1 MRLEDSVLLSP
12 PQSPYS
18 REVQLAEKPTS
29 CPRDTN
35 NTNTNNSDALANAL
49 AVTLNSP
56 VLSQN
61 ALSSIRDSAEWSE
74 RVFATP
80 PPSSEKRAGE
90 DSQLRDV
97 KRPKLMREPSL
108 HHVPRTAPTSAPP
121 VTLLSGTAVTFSSSI
136 FSTIAKDPAAFR
148 RREDAFLDFYQR
160 APSSSLRSYNNATS
174 AAASLLKKRA
184 NVAAANASARAS
196 SRRSDDGYS
205 STGSVTRSM
214 TRVTTAGNTTTTPS
228 VVRPRALPQRVRE
241 VANGSSSRSASPAR
255 ASPAS
260 PRASPKKRV
269 VAPPSSSP
277 AVPSRV
283 HDTDYADLPDFCPST
298 DTLPTSG
305 RPLKAE
311 WKGAPMD
318 LSDDPMLDK
327 LHPAEVYLASCLR
340 LSCDTYLD
348 SKRRLFAE
356 KVHRLKFGLPFRR
369 TDSQKACRID
379 VNKASRLFSAYEKV
393 GWLEDELFKGF
404 C

>member
-1 MRLEDSVLLSP
+1 MMRLSEDSVLLSP

-18 REVQLAEKPTS
+18 REVQLAEKQPTS
-29 CPRDTN
+29 CPRDT
-35 NTNTNNSDALANAL
+35 NSDALANAL

-61 ALSSIRDSAEWSE
+61 ALSSIRDAEWSE

-108 HHVPRTAPTSAPP
+108 QHVPITRTAPTSAPIS
-121 VTLLSGTAVTFSSSI
+121 LSGNAVTFSSSI
-136 FSTIAKDPAAFR
+136 FTTIARDPAAFR
-148 RREDAFLDFYQR
+148 RREDAFLDYYQR

-174 AAASLLKKRA
+174 AAAALLKKRA
-184 NVAAANASARAS
+184 ANASQRAS
-196 SRRSDDGYS
+196 GRRSDDGGYS

-214 TRVTTAGNTTTTPS
+214 TSRVAPS
-228 VVRPRALPQRVRE
+228 SARPQRVLPQRVRE
-241 VANGSSSRSASPAR
+241 VANGASLKARTASPAP
-255 ASPAS
+255 SS
-260 PRASPKKRV
+260 PRATPSPKKRV

-283 HDTDYADLPDFCPST
+283 HDTDYAELPDYCPST
-298 DTLPTSG
+298 DSLPTSG

-393 GWLEDELFKGF
+393 GWLEDELFKKF
-404 C
+404 L

>member
-1 MRLEDSVLLSP
+1 MRLHEDSVLLSP

-29 CPRDTN
+29 TPRDAA
-35 NTNTNNSDALANAL
+35 NSDALANAL

-61 ALSSIRDSAEWSE
+61 ALSSIRDSAEWSSE

-80 PPSSEKRAGE
+80 PPTSEKRVGE
-90 DSQLRDV
+90 DTQLRDV

-108 HHVPRTAPTSAPP
+108 QQVPVTRPIPTSAP
-121 VTLLSGTAVTFSSSI
+121 VTLSGHSATFSSTI
-136 FSTIAKDPAAFR
+136 FTTIARDPAAFR

-160 APSSSLRSYNNATS
+160 APASSMRSYNNAAS
-174 AAASLLKKRA
+174 AAAAMLKKRA
-184 NVAAANASARAS
+184 AAASSRAA
-196 SRRSDDGYS
+196 SRRSDDGGYS
-205 STGSVTRSM
+205 SNGSVTRSM
-214 TRVTTAGNTTTTPS
+214 TSSRARPQRV
-228 VVRPRALPQRVRE
+228 LPQRVRE
-241 VANGSSSRSASPAR
+241 VANAATSAKPRSASPAP
-255 ASPAS
+255 ST
-260 PRASPKKRV
+260 PRATPSPKKRV

-283 HDTDYADLPDFCPST
+283 HDTDYAELADYCPST
-298 DTLPTSG
+298 DTLPASG

-393 GWLEDELFKGF
+393 GWLEDGLFKKF
-404 C
+404 L

>member
-1 MRLEDSVLLSP
+1 MSTTMMRLTEDSVLLSP

-35 NTNTNNSDALANAL
+35 STNNSDALANAL

-108 HHVPRTAPTSAPP
+108 QQVPRTVPTSAPI
-121 VTLLSGTAVTFSSSI
+121 TLSGNAVTFSSSI
-136 FSTIAKDPAAFR
+136 FTTIAKDPAGFR

-174 AAASLLKKRA
+174 AAAALLKKRA
-184 NVAAANASARAS
+184 ATTAAASSRAS
-196 SRRSDDGYS
+196 GRRSDDGGYS

-214 TRVTTAGNTTTTPS
+214 TSRAATSSTTRPQRV
-228 VVRPRALPQRVRE
+228 LPQRVRE
-241 VANGSSSRSASPAR
+241 VANGSSYKARSSSPVPAS
-255 ASPAS
+255 S
-260 PRASPKKRV
+260 PRATPSPKKRV

-283 HDTDYADLPDFCPST
+283 HDTDYADLPDYCPST
-298 DTLPTSG
+298 DSLPTSG

-393 GWLEDELFKGF
+393 GWLDDELFKKF
-404 C
+404 L

>member
-1 MRLEDSVLLSP
+1 MMRLTEDSVLLSP

-29 CPRDTN
+29 CPR
-35 NTNTNNSDALANAL
+35 NTNSTNSDALANAL

-90 DSQLRDV
+90 DAQLRDV

-108 HHVPRTAPTSAPP
+108 QHVPRTAPTSAPI
-121 VTLLSGTAVTFSSSI
+121 TLSGSAVTFSSSI
-136 FSTIAKDPAAFR
+136 FSTIAKDPAGFR

-174 AAASLLKKRA
+174 AAAALLKKRA
-184 NVAAANASARAS
+184 AASAAASSRAS
-196 SRRSDDGYS
+196 GRRSDDGGYS
-205 STGSVTRSM
+205 STGSGTRSM
-214 TRVTTAGNTTTTPS
+214 TSRAAPTSSAARPQRV
-228 VVRPRALPQRVRE
+228 LPQRVRE
-241 VANGSSSRSASPAR
+241 VANGSSYKARSASPA
-255 ASPAS
+255 PAS
-260 PRASPKKRV
+260 PRATPSPKKRV

-283 HDTDYADLPDFCPST
+283 HDTDYAELPDYCPST
-298 DTLPTSG
+298 DSLPASG

-318 LSDDPMLDK
+318 LSDDPAVDK

-340 LSCDTYLD
+340 LSCETYLD

-393 GWLEDELFKGF
+393 GWLDDELFKKF
-404 C
+404 L

>member
-35 NTNTNNSDALANAL
+35 NTNSDALANAL

-80 PPSSEKRAGE
+80 PPSSNVEKRSSSGE

-121 VTLLSGTAVTFSSSI
+121 ITTLSGTAVTFSSSI

-148 RREDAFLDFYQR
+148 RREDAFLDYYQR

-174 AAASLLKKRA
+174 AAAALLKKRA
-184 NVAAANASARAS
+184 NVAAARAS
-196 SRRSDDGYS
+196 SRRSDDGGYS

-214 TRVTTAGNTTTTPS
+214 TRVSTTNTPS
-228 VVRPRALPQRVRE
+228 VVR
-241 VANGSSSRSASPAR
+241 G
-255 ASPAS
+255 
-260 PRASPKKRV
+260 
-269 VAPPSSSP
+269 
-277 AVPSRV
+277 
-283 HDTDYADLPDFCPST
+283 T
-298 DTLPTSG
+298 
-305 RPLKAE
+305 
-311 WKGAPMD
+311 
-318 LSDDPMLDK
+318 
-327 LHPAEVYLASCLR
+327 
-340 LSCDTYLD
+340 
-348 SKRRLFAE
+348 
-356 KVHRLKFGLPFRR
+356 
-369 TDSQKACRID
+369 
-379 VNKASRLFSAYEKV
+379 
-393 GWLEDELFKGF
+393 
-404 C
+404 

>member
-1 MRLEDSVLLSP
+1 MMRLSEDSVLLSP

-18 REVQLAEKPTS
+18 REVQLAEKPSS
-29 CPRDTN
+29 CPRDTA
-35 NTNTNNSDALANAL
+35 NSDALANAL

-80 PPSSEKRAGE
+80 PPTSEKRAGE

-108 HHVPRTAPTSAPP
+108 QHVPITRTAPTSAPIS
-121 VTLLSGTAVTFSSSI
+121 LSGNAVTFSSSI
-136 FSTIAKDPAAFR
+136 FTTIAKDPAAFR

-160 APSSSLRSYNNATS
+160 TPSSSLRSYNNATS
-174 AAASLLKKRA
+174 AAAALLKKRT
-184 NVAAANASARAS
+184 ASQASRAS
-196 SRRSDDGYS
+196 GRRSDDGGYS

-214 TRVTTAGNTTTTPS
+214 TSRAASNAAARPQRV
-228 VVRPRALPQRVRE
+228 LPQRVRE
-241 VANGSSSRSASPAR
+241 VANGGSSKARSASPA
-255 ASPAS
+255 PAS
-260 PRASPKKRV
+260 PRATPSPKKRV

-283 HDTDYADLPDFCPST
+283 HDTDYSELPDYCPST
-298 DTLPTSG
+298 DSLPTSG

-318 LSDDPMLDK
+318 LSDDPMLNK

-393 GWLEDELFKGF
+393 GWLDDELFKKF
-404 C
+404 L